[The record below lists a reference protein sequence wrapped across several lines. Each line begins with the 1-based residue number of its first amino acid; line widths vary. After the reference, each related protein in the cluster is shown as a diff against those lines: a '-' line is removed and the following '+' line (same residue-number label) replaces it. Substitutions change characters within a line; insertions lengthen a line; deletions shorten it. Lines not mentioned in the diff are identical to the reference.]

1 MKKTTNINAEI
12 LVNSKSDEDIGKKTM
27 NIKSRLIS

>member
-1 MKKTTNINAEI
+1 MEKTTNINVEI

-27 NIKSRLIS
+27 NIESRLIS